1 MPFLDRNILKDNIAP
16 FVKKTHKY
24 QVLERVSNWRTKTK
38 TQQNIEDKYFQSLIS
53 KKEPERTTSY
63 RTLSQVYCKTF
74 VIKPLVINS
83 AHRLSV
89 KTSIF
94 FRINCFALA
103 AWDFLPDT
111 NILNIEILISKMQ
124 YRIKLKVLALTK
136 RITHL

>member
-1 MPFLDRNILKDNIAP
+1 M
-16 FVKKTHKY
+16 
-24 QVLERVSNWRTKTK
+24 
-38 TQQNIEDKYFQSLIS
+38 
-53 KKEPERTTSY
+53 
-63 RTLSQVYCKTF
+63 YCKTF

-136 RITHL
+136 RITCNKNYKLLLEPRNCGILYVYQNRNQKNGLDSSDVRRHSEGKSFFILIKRLNNDSIVIMMLPIKIK